1 MDKQSNCTRS
11 DSKKCRTRILWLVFD
26 EKMFVSNRF
35 SRLLVLYG
43 LVIAMAFIVN
53 PFLFFYYEEKQEET
67 NMPSVSRR
75 KLC

>member
-1 MDKQSNCTRS
+1 
-11 DSKKCRTRILWLVFD
+11 
-26 EKMFVSNRF
+26 MFVSNRF